1 MGQYHAIIVGA
12 GLAGSAAALS
22 LARRGYN
29 VLILEKARVPGHR
42 NMTGGI
48 ISTRYLRGYG
58 LEDLVPDLSK
68 TPLERRIT
76 RQSVHVVSKPD
87 RNGAYRMISMSG
99 SSPFMRTG
107 LIPNPDT
114 GHDFSVLRGKLD
126 RWLASRAVEEG
137 AMLATEVTVEGLLR
151 DNGRVTGVR
160 TSNEELLADAVID
173 ASGVTSSLPVEIG
186 LRPSLG
192 PEAYYLGVK
201 HVYSLA
207 PGLIEERFRLNK
219 GEGAA
224 HFYLGH
230 FMKRVHG
237 GAFLYTNRDTVS
249 SGVVFKLLSYIK
261 RCVDDLDV
269 GKALDILEE
278 FETHPSIAGYLE
290 GAARVEYSG
299 HLVPR
304 GPRCLLT
311 RPFHHGFLVAGDA
324 LGSFVKLGPMLD
336 GMRRAIATGIM
347 AAEAVD
353 IAETRG
359 DFSSRSLSTY
369 RDLLDPIY
377 RDMRRSR
384 LDSLLFENRFAY
396 EFMPSVLL
404 STPVMS
410 KRHRGLSR
418 VPKRAPR
425 NAIQLVQE
433 RTGLLLYDE
442 DKQHSHIHVDLERC
456 SRSASKV
463 WVPSCPFN
471 CYTLVLEKGVF
482 TSYRDLYRLNL
493 ATLAAQRGRNAD
505 RLSKDAEKITRDD
518 ITRAKVRFD
527 HVAYVG
533 CGTCG
538 VLGPAEAVRFGHERD
553 GHGVR
558 YSYG

>member
-1 MGQYHAIIVGA
+1 MEKYHAIVVGA

-22 LARRGYN
+22 LARRGHD
-29 VLILEKARVPGHR
+29 VLVLEKARVPGHR

-48 ISTRYLRGYG
+48 ISTRYLKGYG

-68 TPLERRIT
+68 TPLERKIT
-76 RQSVHVVSKPD
+76 RQSVHLVSRPD
-87 RNGAYRMISMSG
+87 RNGTYRILSMSG

-107 LIPNPDT
+107 LIPNPNT
-114 GHDFSVLRGKLD
+114 GHDFSVLRGRLD
-126 RWLASRAVEEG
+126 RWFASRAAEEG
-137 AMLATEVTVEGLLR
+137 AMLATEVTVEGLLKE
-151 DNGRVTGVR
+151 NGRITGVR
-160 TSNEELLADAVID
+160 TDKEELLADVVID

-186 LRPSLG
+186 LRPFLG

-201 HVYSLA
+201 HVYRLT
-207 PGLIEERFRLNK
+207 PDIIEERFRLDG

-249 SGVVFKLLSYIK
+249 FGVVFKLLSYAK
-261 RCVDDLDV
+261 RCVDDLDL

-278 FETHPSIAGYLE
+278 FEAHPSVASYLE
-290 GAARVEYSG
+290 GATRVEYSG

-304 GPRCLLT
+304 GPQCLLN

-336 GMRRAIATGIM
+336 GMRMAIATGIM
-347 AAEAVD
+347 AAKAVD
-353 IAETRG
+353 IAQARG
-359 DFSSRSLSTY
+359 DFSSRSLSMY

-384 LDSLLFENRFAY
+384 LDSFLFENRFAY
-396 EFMPSVLL
+396 EFLPSVLL
-404 STPVMS
+404 TIPYLS
-410 KRHRGLSR
+410 KRHRVLSTFL
-418 VPKRAPR
+418 KQAPR
-425 NAIQLVQE
+425 NSIQMVQE

-442 DKQHSHIHVDLERC
+442 DKQRSHIHVDQELC

-463 WVPSCPFN
+463 WVPACPFN

-493 ATLAAQRGRNAD
+493 GDLAGQRGGNAS
-505 RLSKDAEKITRDD
+505 RLSKDAERITRDD
-518 ITRAKVRFD
+518 ITRAQVRFD
-527 HVAYVG
+527 HVACVG